1 MNKEQLGGRSN
12 CRETVGGRE
21 MGWGRRDGLG
31 AERRAGGGEMSW
43 GQRDGWGQRDRL
55 GAERW
60 AGGRGGRMA
69 CNGEIGLNLCLSLN
83 FLLQGLDRKIRS

>member
-1 MNKEQLGGRSN
+1 MEGVAGAERWA
-12 CRETVGGRE
+12 E
-21 MGWGRRDGLG
+21 
-31 AERRAGGGEMSW
+31 AERRAGGGET
-43 GQRDGWGQRDRL
+43 GQGWRDGL